1 MAEATDEAEAV
12 DLTTSSQPSEAV
24 KNALTGLRFPKAS
37 DLARSRVVSS
47 NKKQHDSGRGPGK
60 AKKSSSQLKS
70 SFVETRI
77 REFKDEPFRKSNNK
91 LFCEACREEVS
102 EKASIIKRHI
112 TSQKHKSGTERL
124 AKKKKEQTVLDAMKK
139 YDNDVHPKGE
149 TLNDNQRVFR
159 VKVLKTFLKSGVP
172 LQKMD
177 VFRELLEES
186 GYCLTS
192 VPNIRQ
198 LIPFVRQEEEETI
211 KGEISGTN
219 ISVIFDGTTRLGE
232 ALAIVVRF
240 VTADWDIKQRLVR
253 LQLISKSLKGDELAR
268 EIITVLA

>member
-1 MAEATDEAEAV
+1 M
-12 DLTTSSQPSEAV
+12 L
-24 KNALTGLRFPKAS
+24 F
-37 DLARSRVVSS
+37 RS
-47 NKKQHDSGRGPGK
+47 
-60 AKKSSSQLKS
+60 
-70 SFVETRI
+70 
-77 REFKDEPFRKSNNK
+77 
-91 LFCEACREEVS
+91 
-102 EKASIIKRHI
+102 
-112 TSQKHKSGTERL
+112 
-124 AKKKKEQTVLDAMKK
+124 
-139 YDNDVHPKGE
+139 
-149 TLNDNQRVFR
+149 
-159 VKVLKTFLKSGVP
+159 

-192 VPNIRQ
+192 VPNMRQ

-211 KGEISGTN
+211 KGEISGSN